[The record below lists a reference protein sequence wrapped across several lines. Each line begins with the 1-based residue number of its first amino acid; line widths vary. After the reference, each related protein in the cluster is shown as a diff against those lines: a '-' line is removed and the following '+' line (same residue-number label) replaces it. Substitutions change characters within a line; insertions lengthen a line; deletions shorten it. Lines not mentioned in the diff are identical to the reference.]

1 MKFPKNMLI
10 LIGSYLG
17 MLVLV
22 CCVAQFLTPASVQT
36 PKETGNADQA
46 ASADGKIPTAENV
59 AQGEEEKEADGD
71 VLENERLE
79 NDRLEEEEV
88 GDVLENGGM
97 DDGDG
102 DTPVN
107 GGADTPTYYLKSV
120 KEEAGS
126 AVPVIGVYDE
136 NGQLLETLDT
146 PIYALPLG
154 DRAMLEVGIAV
165 TGREELSDLIE
176 DFGG

>member
-1 MKFPKNMLI
+1 MMKFPKNMLI

-46 ASADGKIPTAENV
+46 ASANGQGATAGNG
-59 AQGEEEKEADGD
+59 AGDEEMKEANGD
-71 VLENERLE
+71 VLESDLPEKDAGGN
-79 NDRLEEEEV
+79 
-88 GDVLENGGM
+88 VLENELPENGEA
-97 DDGDG
+97 DDGG

-146 PIYALPLG
+146 PIYALPAR
-154 DRAMLEVGIAV
+154 DKAMLEVGIAV